1 MSTEDTR
8 DAGGL
13 ESGVLDRWDRHL
25 RERLGLSSQTARAY
39 LSDVEQLL
47 AYAEARVSSDGGKAS
62 SSRMVARTEHGLTS
76 SGRKPSSSRA
86 TSAPAAQTAQ
96 AASSRSLCAEPD
108 VVLESGADLSL
119 LLSPRLLKGWL
130 AYRVGQ
136 GRSKAT
142 VARNAA
148 ALRAFTAFLVRE
160 GLLAADPALS
170 LEVASV
176 DSRLPQILHQ
186 EDMFLFL
193 EWARQEAHG
202 DAWDKDPA
210 GRASAI
216 RNWVMVEILYS
227 AALRVTELTS
237 LDLKDVDLSSRTL
250 RVTGKGNKQRIVPF
264 GVPAA
269 TALRQWMEVRP
280 ILAAADKGALSNE
293 TALFL
298 GVRGKR
304 IDARVVRTQIHRLA
318 ARAGVKDMAP
328 HGLRHSSA
336 THLLEEGAD
345 LRFVQEYLGHSSVST
360 TQRYTH
366 VDSARLR
373 DIYERAH
380 PRA

>member
-1 MSTEDTR
+1 MSSCRNPD
-8 DAGGL
+8 L
-13 ESGVLDRWDRHL
+13 V
-25 RERLGLSSQTARAY
+25 
-39 LSDVEQLL
+39 
-47 AYAEARVSSDGGKAS
+47 
-62 SSRMVARTEHGLTS
+62 HGL
-76 SGRKPSSSRA
+76 
-86 TSAPAAQTAQ
+86 AQ
-96 AASSRSLCAEPD
+96 AASSRSLCAEQKP
-108 VVLESGADLSL
+108 VLESGADLSL

-237 LDLKDVDLSSRTL
+237 LDLKDVDLPSRTL
-250 RVTGKGNKQRIVPF
+250 RVTGKGSR
-264 GVPAA
+264 
-269 TALRQWMEVRP
+269 
-280 ILAAADKGALSNE
+280 
-293 TALFL
+293 
-298 GVRGKR
+298 
-304 IDARVVRTQIHRLA
+304 
-318 ARAGVKDMAP
+318 
-328 HGLRHSSA
+328 
-336 THLLEEGAD
+336 
-345 LRFVQEYLGHSSVST
+345 
-360 TQRYTH
+360 
-366 VDSARLR
+366 
-373 DIYERAH
+373 ERAVADH
-380 PRA
+380 GKAPSRHIVQHLVG